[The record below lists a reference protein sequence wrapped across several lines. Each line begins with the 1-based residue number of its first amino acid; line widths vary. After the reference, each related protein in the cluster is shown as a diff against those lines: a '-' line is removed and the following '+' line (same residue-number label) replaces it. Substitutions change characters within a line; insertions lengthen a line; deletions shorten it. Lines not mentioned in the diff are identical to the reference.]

1 MGKGTGDLYIKANC
15 GIIFTEI
22 YVQDY
27 LKYGLTTSDTWHN
40 IKSPN
45 VGNVS
50 NGEFTGYNKMLD
62 CDLDWS
68 KDWSIEA
75 DYKQSAYR
83 VGLIICDESMTTS
96 YDTERYAI
104 LLNMSSNPK
113 AQVEYKNSSDTLV
126 YSVAGSTTLSFNTY
140 NSLKFVKQGTTISV
154 YVNDVLLDSRTN
166 VDAINT
172 ANIGVYS
179 WDSKNGYLKN
189 LKIKPL

>member
-1 MGKGTGDLYIKANC
+1 MGNGVGDLNIKAECNLLIQTC
-15 GIIFTEI
+15 RIE
-22 YVQDY
+22 DY
-27 LKYGLTTSDTWHN
+27 WKIGLQSSDSWHN

-45 VGNVS
+45 TGSVS
-50 NGEFTGYNKMLD
+50 NGEFIGYNKILD

-83 VGLIICDESMTTS
+83 VGFIICDESMTTS

-104 LLNMSSNPK
+104 LLNMPSNPK
-113 AQVEYKNSSDTLV
+113 AQVEYKNSSETLV
-126 YSVAGSTTLSFNTY
+126 YSAAGSTTLNYNTY
-140 NSLKFVKQGTTISV
+140 YPIKFVKEGTTISV
-154 YVNDVLLDSRTN
+154 YFNNVLLDSRTN
-166 VDAINT
+166 VDQINT